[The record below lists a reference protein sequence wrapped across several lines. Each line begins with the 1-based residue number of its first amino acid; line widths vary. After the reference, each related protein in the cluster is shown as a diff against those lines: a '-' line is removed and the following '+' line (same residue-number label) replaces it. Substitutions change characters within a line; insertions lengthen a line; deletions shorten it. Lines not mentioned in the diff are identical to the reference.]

1 MEMQRKQL
9 IIFIPFEYR
18 SYGEIGKDCV
28 ANGRKLFA
36 EIKNSFSS
44 KRKVKFRKHI
54 ITDALLVSVSDTNRL
69 KDVKIDKDSIII
81 VHAFN
86 DKTGEYLKDK
96 NRGEI
101 AAKKVI
107 DLLEVLVKDTGK
119 IAEYHFATCYSTYMG
134 SIARAWKNRYPETT
148 VYGKKGRFTENSTL
162 FKRKK
167 NHIRIHTTTNTEILK
182 EEENSS

>member
-107 DLLEVLVKDTGK
+107 GFDHQRLLK